1 MIGRKNALAKYN
13 IRNNFDKLYSQS
25 QSFIS
30 YYLFFLILVVLLP
43 SPAFRNKA
51 DLGKRGEMS
60 TEKLEKQRSV
70 RFLAKE
76 VNSLIFAK
84 TGISWFILN
93 SSGRIVLTRFL
104 ELT

>member
-1 MIGRKNALAKYN
+1 
-13 IRNNFDKLYSQS
+13 
-25 QSFIS
+25 
-30 YYLFFLILVVLLP
+30 
-43 SPAFRNKA
+43 
-51 DLGKRGEMS
+51 MS